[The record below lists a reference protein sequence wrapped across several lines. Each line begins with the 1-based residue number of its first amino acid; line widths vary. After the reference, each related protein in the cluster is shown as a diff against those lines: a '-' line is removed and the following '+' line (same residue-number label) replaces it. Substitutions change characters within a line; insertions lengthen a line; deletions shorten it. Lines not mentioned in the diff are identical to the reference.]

1 MIDNSL
7 NVNTFRKGPSS
18 PGQSKALKDSV
29 FEMASQAY
37 GHLDKARALKHA
49 NRAIYALLPAVRAS
63 LFLEKLRKADFDIY
77 DSDLHS
83 ERGSQLSLQMSLLYA
98 SLRKKI

>member
-1 MIDNSL
+1 MTDNSL
-7 NVNTFRKGPSS
+7 DVNTFRRGPNN
-18 PGQSKALKDSV
+18 PEQSKALKESV

-37 GHLDKARALKHA
+37 GHLDKARTLKHTD
-49 NRAIYALLPAVRAS
+49 RAIYALLPAVRAS

-83 ERGSQLSLQMSLLYA
+83 ESGQLSLQMKLLYA
-98 SLRKKI
+98 SLRKKV